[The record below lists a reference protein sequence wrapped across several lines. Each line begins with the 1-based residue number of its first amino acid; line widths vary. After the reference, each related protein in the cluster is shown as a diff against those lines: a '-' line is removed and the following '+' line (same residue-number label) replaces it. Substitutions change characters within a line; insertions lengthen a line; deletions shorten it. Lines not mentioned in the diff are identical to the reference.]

1 MRAGV
6 EGGIIPDDCLSFR
19 QNCALEAAVTVNDTA
34 PSLKELYDT
43 LNADLEKTR
52 RELIEIEALL
62 RQTSNEV
69 EKLQQ
74 RELTVSNRLRDLDVN
89 VDRYSKADIKNFYAS
104 AQEVQMRLLTMR
116 SQLEQL
122 QYRQQAARQR
132 QSQVF
137 ELITALEPL
146 LGVAAPTGGAPGMIG
161 SDQLIAD
168 IIQAQEKERLRIS
181 LQMHDGP
188 AQSMSNLVLRAEICQ
203 RLLDRDVE
211 MARAE
216 LGALKNAINA
226 TLQDT
231 RRFIFDLR
239 PMILDDLGLAPTLR
253 RYVQQVSEKNK
264 LDINLMVQNL
274 DMRLP
279 SHYEVAIFRFIQEAL
294 NNVIKHANATQARV
308 LVSVRDDVGGTRM
321 IHVSVEDDGS
331 GFHVSDM
338 LADDSGRRNMGIA
351 TLRQQVET
359 LLRGEFGIESAI
371 GRGTR
376 VEALIPLPI

>member
-1 MRAGV
+1 MTDA
-6 EGGIIPDDCLSFR
+6 
-19 QNCALEAAVTVNDTA
+19 AL
-34 PSLKELYDT
+34 SLKELYDKA
-43 LNADLEKTR
+43 NADLEKAR
-52 RELIEIEALL
+52 RELNEIEALL

-89 VDRYSKADIKNFYAS
+89 IDRYNKADIKNFYAS

-122 QYRQQAARQR
+122 QYRQQATKQR
-132 QSQVF
+132 QSLLF
-137 ELITALEPL
+137 DLITALEPF
-146 LGVAAPTGGAPGMIG
+146 LGAATPAGNVGGMVGG
-161 SDQLIAD
+161 DQLIAD

-203 RLLDRDVE
+203 RLLDRDPE

-216 LGALKNAINA
+216 LSALKNAINT

-264 LDINLMVQNL
+264 LEINLMVQNL

-294 NNVIKHANATQARV
+294 NNVIKHANASQARV
-308 LVSVRDDVGGTRM
+308 LVSVRDDLGGARM

-331 GFHVSDM
+331 GFSVNEVLSDE
-338 LADDSGRRNMGIA
+338 SGRRNMGIA

-359 LLRGEFGIESAI
+359 LLRGEFGVESAI

-376 VEALIPLPI
+376 VEALIPLPAG

>member
-1 MRAGV
+1 
-6 EGGIIPDDCLSFR
+6 
-19 QNCALEAAVTVNDTA
+19 VTVNDA
-34 PSLKELYDT
+34 PPSLKELYDT

-52 RELIEIEALL
+52 RELNEIEALL

-89 VDRYSKADIKNFYAS
+89 IDRYSKADIKNFYAS

-122 QYRQQAARQR
+122 QYRQQAAKQR

-137 ELITALEPL
+137 ALITALEPL
-146 LGVAAPTGGAPGMIG
+146 LGVAAPAGNAPGMIG

-279 SHYEVAIFRFIQEAL
+279 SHYEVAIFRFIQESL

-331 GFHVSDM
+331 GFHVSDV

-376 VEALIPLPI
+376 VEALIPLPM

>member
-1 MRAGV
+1 MTDA
-6 EGGIIPDDCLSFR
+6 P
-19 QNCALEAAVTVNDTA
+19 
-34 PSLKELYDT
+34 PSLKELYDKA
-43 LNADLEKTR
+43 NADLEKAR
-52 RELIEIEALL
+52 RELTEIEALL

-89 VDRYSKADIKNFYAS
+89 IDRYSKADIKNFYAS

-122 QYRQQAARQR
+122 QYRQQATKQR
-132 QSQVF
+132 QSLLF
-137 ELITALEPL
+137 ELITSLEPF
-146 LGVAAPTGGAPGMIG
+146 LGAATPSGNAAGMVGG
-161 SDQLIAD
+161 DQLIAD

-203 RLLDRDVE
+203 RLLDRDPE

-216 LGALKNAINA
+216 LSALKNAINT

-264 LDINLMVQNL
+264 LEVNLMVQNL

-294 NNVIKHANATQARV
+294 NNVIKHANASQARV
-308 LVSVRDDVGGTRM
+308 LVGVRDDVGGVRV

-331 GFHVSDM
+331 GFSVSEVLSDE
-338 LADDSGRRNMGIA
+338 SGRRNMGIA

-376 VEALIPLPI
+376 VEALIPLPVG

>member
-1 MRAGV
+1 MT
-6 EGGIIPDDCLSFR
+6 ESP
-19 QNCALEAAVTVNDTA
+19 
-34 PSLKELYDT
+34 PSLKELYDKA
-43 LNADLEKTR
+43 NADLEKAR
-52 RELIEIEALL
+52 RELNEIESLL
-62 RQTSNEV
+62 RQTTNEV

-89 VDRYSKADIKNFYAS
+89 IDRYSKADIRNFYAS

-122 QYRQQAARQR
+122 QYRQQSTKQR
-132 QSQVF
+132 QSQLF
-137 ELITALEPL
+137 ELITALEPF
-146 LGVAAPTGGAPGMIG
+146 LGAATPSGNTSGMIG
-161 SDQLIAD
+161 TDELIAD

-203 RLLDRDVE
+203 RLLDRDPE

-216 LGALKNAINA
+216 LGALKNAINV

-239 PMILDDLGLAPTLR
+239 PMILDDLGLVPTLR
-253 RYVQQVSEKNK
+253 RYVQQVSEKSK
-264 LDINLMVQNL
+264 LEINLMVQNL

-308 LVSVRDDVGGTRM
+308 LVSVRDDLGGVRV

-331 GFHVSDM
+331 GFHVSEV
-338 LADDSGRRNMGIA
+338 LSDDSGRRNMGIA

-359 LLRGEFGIESAI
+359 LLRGEFGIESAV

-376 VEALIPLPI
+376 VQAVIPLPGH

>member
-1 MRAGV
+1 MPSAGRRLV
-6 EGGIIPDDCLSFR
+6 RLISSPPEV
-19 QNCALEAAVTVNDTA
+19 AVVGNDTPLSVQDLHA
-34 PSLKELYDT
+34 RA
-43 LNADLEKTR
+43 NADLEKAR
-52 RELIEIEALL
+52 RELNEIEALL
-62 RQTSNEV
+62 RQTTNEV

-89 VDRYSKADIKNFYAS
+89 IDRYTKADIKNFYAS

-116 SQLEQL
+116 GQLEQL
-122 QYRQQAARQR
+122 QYRQQATKARQ
-132 QSQVF
+132 SLLFDLV
-137 ELITALEPL
+137 TALEPL
-146 LGVAAPTGGAPGMIG
+146 LGAAAPVSGGGAVVGG
-161 SDQLIAD
+161 GELIAD

-203 RLLDRDVE
+203 RLLDRDVD

-216 LGALKNAINA
+216 LGALKGAINT

-239 PMILDDLGLAPTLR
+239 PMILDDLGLVPTLR
-253 RYVQQVSEKNK
+253 RYVQQIGEKSK
-264 LDINLMVQNL
+264 VEVNLMVQNM

-279 SHYEVAIFRFIQEAL
+279 AHYEVAIFRFIQEAL
-294 NNVIKHANATQARV
+294 NNVVKHANATQARV
-308 LVSVRDDVGGTRM
+308 LLGIRDGMDGSRQ

-331 GFHVSDM
+331 GFHVSEV
-338 LADDSGRRNMGIA
+338 LADESGRRNMGIA
-351 TLRQQVET
+351 TLRQQIET
-359 LLRGEFGIESAI
+359 LLRGEFGIESAV

-376 VEALIPLPI
+376 VEAAIPLPM

>member
-1 MRAGV
+1 MALPHPAATQRGV
-6 EGGIIPDDCLSFR
+6 
-19 QNCALEAAVTVNDTA
+19 V
-34 PSLKELYDT
+34 
-43 LNADLEKTR
+43 
-52 RELIEIEALL
+52 
-62 RQTSNEV
+62 
-69 EKLQQ
+69 
-74 RELTVSNRLRDLDVN
+74 
-89 VDRYSKADIKNFYAS
+89 
-104 AQEVQMRLLTMR
+104 
-116 SQLEQL
+116 
-122 QYRQQAARQR
+122 
-132 QSQVF
+132 
-137 ELITALEPL
+137 
-146 LGVAAPTGGAPGMIG
+146 G

-203 RLLDRDVE
+203 RLLDRDPE

-216 LGALKNAINA
+216 LSALKNAINT

-264 LDINLMVQNL
+264 LEINLMVQNL

-294 NNVIKHANATQARV
+294 NNVIKHANASQARV
-308 LVSVRDDVGGTRM
+308 LVGVRDDVGGVRG

-331 GFHVSDM
+331 GFSVSEVLSDE
-338 LADDSGRRNMGIA
+338 SGRRNMGIA

-376 VEALIPLPI
+376 VEALIPLPVG